1 MHMIESPHINDLHEM
16 LLEYRKSLKLAENAY
31 FKADA
36 ADKKIIS
43 GMISD
48 CKYVI
53 EWLSTG
59 RRPGNR
65 RGIERRAGYERE
77 IPLEPARMQRFSNDT
92 TYCTKAEL
100 SEDQQALLEF
110 ALEPLS
116 RRERECY
123 MLAHGEG
130 FSHATVAEMLG
141 ISAGSV
147 SEYIQRAQRKITPLV
162 AEILSVL

>member
-1 MHMIESPHINDLHEM
+1 MIESPYINDLQE
-16 LLEYRKSLKLAENAY
+16 LLDDYRQSLKNAESAY
-31 FKADA
+31 RTADA
-36 ADKKIIS
+36 DDKKIIS

-53 EWLSTG
+53 EWLNTG

-77 IPLEPARMQRFSNDT
+77 IPVEPSRMQRFGNHAVGSPD
-92 TYCTKAEL
+92 CRL
-100 SEDQQALLEF
+100 SDDQRALLEF

-123 MLAHGEG
+123 LLIHGEG
-130 FSHATVAEMLG
+130 FAHAVAAEILG

-147 SEYIQRAQRKITPLV
+147 SEYIQRAQRKIKPLV
-162 AEILSVL
+162 DEVIFLL